1 MNTPGDYKHVS
12 PADVEALLA
21 SDTPPLIIDV
31 RDDWE
36 YQRYHI
42 PDAMHIPL
50 DEIAMRTDEVDEAR
64 AVVCVCEHGMRSE
77 TAASFL
83 AGSGFTDVSTM
94 DGGMA
99 AYEGKVMSGE

>member
-1 MNTPGDYKHVS
+1 MNTPGEYTHLT
-12 PADVEALLA
+12 PAEVEAQLA

-50 DEIAMRTDEVDEAR
+50 DELAMRTDEIDEER
-64 AVVCVCEHGMRSE
+64 DIVCVCEHGMRSE
-77 TAASFL
+77 TAADYLF
-83 AGSGFTDVSTM
+83 GSGFKRVSTM

-99 AYEGKVMSGE
+99 AY